1 MNGWLKIALFAAVFY
16 IVGAKFPGLAQ
27 KVGIA

>member
-1 MNGWLKIALFAAVFY
+1 MTGWVKIALFAAVFY
-16 IVGAKFPGLAQ
+16 IIGAKFPMLAQ